1 MRSAPLQESA
11 LANLPSLDMLLGWV
25 TKRKG
30 GRTVVQQA
38 IEALQEAFVN
48 FLLPDRKLRSFDQ
61 QPLQV
66 RAIACL

>member
-1 MRSAPLQESA
+1 
-11 LANLPSLDMLLGWV
+11 MLLGWV

-30 GRTVVQQA
+30 GRSVVQQA

-48 FLLPDRKLRSFDQ
+48 FLLPERKLKSFDQ

-66 RAIACL
+66 GA